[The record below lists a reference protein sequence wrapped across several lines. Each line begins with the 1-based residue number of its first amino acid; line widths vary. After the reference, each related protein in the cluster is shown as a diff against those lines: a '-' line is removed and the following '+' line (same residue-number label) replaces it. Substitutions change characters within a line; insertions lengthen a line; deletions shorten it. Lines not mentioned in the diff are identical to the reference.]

1 VRRPILIGGLGLTAA
16 LWLFDSLHHW
26 ASEIGTVGIVAI
38 AGVGFWWVRQK
49 KKQAISVNPVASVDR
64 TAVKNVIQETQALLQ
79 QLALETVGPESA
91 RSEHWEQ
98 QILNVQTQVQ
108 QVLQILDQVELT
120 IAVIGGPA
128 TGKTTLVKLLE
139 TWAEDQALS
148 DRLQFLDTPALLAG
162 TDSLDSDQMVWQVVH
177 SVDLLFFVVTGDLTA
192 SEHQL
197 MIQLRDRYQPT
208 YVVFNKQDQ
217 FLPLDRSLILQTIQ
231 HRLHGLVDA
240 NQIFPISAVA
250 STIKVR
256 QHQVDG
262 SEHEYQESVSA
273 DLKPLVRQLQHLVDA
288 ENNVQDLHCSRALR
302 AGLALKKTVQT
313 QLNQVRYD
321 RALPVIEQFQWIAAA
336 TAFANPV
343 PALDLL
349 ATAAINTQLILD
361 LGVIYQQQFSISQA
375 QAMAGAL
382 AKLLVKLGLV
392 ELSSRAIAT
401 VLKSNTVTFVAGGL
415 LQGMSAAYLTRLA
428 GLSLIEYFQEQDV
441 TQSKTSNQPLRLDYL
456 SQKLQ
461 HLFQQTKQES
471 LLNTWVQQGL
481 QRFGV

>member
-162 TDSLDSDQMVWQVVH
+162 TDSLDSDQMV
-177 SVDLLFFVVTGDLTA
+177 A
-192 SEHQL
+192 S
-197 MIQLRDRYQPT
+197 
-208 YVVFNKQDQ
+208 
-217 FLPLDRSLILQTIQ
+217 
-231 HRLHGLVDA
+231 
-240 NQIFPISAVA
+240 
-250 STIKVR
+250 
-256 QHQVDG
+256 
-262 SEHEYQESVSA
+262 
-273 DLKPLVRQLQHLVDA
+273 
-288 ENNVQDLHCSRALR
+288 
-302 AGLALKKTVQT
+302 
-313 QLNQVRYD
+313 
-321 RALPVIEQFQWIAAA
+321 
-336 TAFANPV
+336 
-343 PALDLL
+343 
-349 ATAAINTQLILD
+349 
-361 LGVIYQQQFSISQA
+361 
-375 QAMAGAL
+375 GAL
-382 AKLLVKLGLV
+382 G
-392 ELSSRAIAT
+392 
-401 VLKSNTVTFVAGGL
+401 
-415 LQGMSAAYLTRLA
+415 
-428 GLSLIEYFQEQDV
+428 
-441 TQSKTSNQPLRLDYL
+441 
-456 SQKLQ
+456 
-461 HLFQQTKQES
+461 
-471 LLNTWVQQGL
+471 
-481 QRFGV
+481 